1 MAGLT
6 TKRLTAY
13 RNPRGQIQLFRPA
26 MNAARMAHSSGFV
39 SIPKMPIPLFLQCL
53 HLAVGLNSEYVPPH
67 ETDASLYCRAI
78 AFASSAS
85 PGIRLALE
93 YTMCIYVVPVGPLH
107 GPRAVDALIVEDIDR
122 AAPLGTGSA
131 KIGGNY
137 GPMLGVV
144 DRAIR
149 EGYGLTLHLDSKT
162 HTAIDEFS
170 TSAFIG
176 VRAQEDQYTIV
187 VSDSGQI
194 VNSVTS
200 DSVCEIARTL
210 GWKVEKRTVSP
221 SPKSGSLGFAP
232 RGKGA
237 HSHGLSSP
245 RTTQHQ
251 NASSSA
257 AQHALPAF

>member
-1 MAGLT
+1 MVRLT
-6 TKRLTAY
+6 TKPLTAY
-13 RNPRGQIQLFRPA
+13 RNPRGKIQLFRPA

-39 SIPKMPIPLFLQCL
+39 SIPKMPILIFLQCL
-53 HLAVGLNSEYVPPH
+53 HLAVGLNSEYVPPQG
-67 ETDASLYCRAI
+67 TDASLYCRAI

-85 PGIRLALE
+85 PGIRLGLE
-93 YTMCIYVVPVGPLH
+93 YTMCIYVIPVGPLH

-131 KIGGNY
+131 KLGGNY

-162 HTAIDEFS
+162 RTAIDEFS
-170 TSAFIG
+170 TCAFVG
-176 VRAQEDQYTIV
+176 VRAMEDRYTIV

-194 VNSVTS
+194 VNSITI
-200 DSVCEIARTL
+200 DSVCEIARTF

-221 SPKSGSLGFAP
+221 SLKSGSLGFAP
-232 RGKGA
+232 GKA
-237 HSHGLSSP
+237 
-245 RTTQHQ
+245 
-251 NASSSA
+251 
-257 AQHALPAF
+257 